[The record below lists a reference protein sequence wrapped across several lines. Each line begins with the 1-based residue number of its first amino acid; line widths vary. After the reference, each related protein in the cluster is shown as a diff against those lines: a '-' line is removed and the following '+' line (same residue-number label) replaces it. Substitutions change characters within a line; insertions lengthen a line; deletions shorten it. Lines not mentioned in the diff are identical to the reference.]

1 MGSAGYSDVSRL
13 LRMNSTLSLKISK
26 SLTSDP
32 CGFKE
37 IRCCCESDM
46 PFSLSNRKRLQI
58 LATKRMRGACTPD
71 RMLRSW
77 RAWKSMANLLPLAD
91 SRILAPRTRLRT
103 GNSDYETSSPSKGFA
118 NHANNSLSEGRQQ
131 EVSWEM
137 RVFFHV
143 RSSAADLGIEGI
155 FNLS

>member
-26 SLTSDP
+26 SFTSDP
-32 CGFKE
+32 CSFKE
-37 IRCCCESDM
+37 MRCCCESE
-46 PFSLSNRKRLQI
+46 PLSNRNRLQI
-58 LATKRMRGACTPD
+58 LATNRRPGACTPD

-91 SRILAPRTRLRT
+91 SKTLAPRTRLRT
-103 GNSDYETSSPSKGFA
+103 GNSDDETSSPSKGFD
-118 NHANNSLSEGRQQ
+118 NHASNSLSEERQQ

-137 RVFFHV
+137 SVFPC
-143 RSSAADLGIEGI
+143 A
-155 FNLS
+155 